1 MEKRGEAVRK
11 YIFKNKILLSLTV
24 IFKVIN
30 SLMYVFIALLLQ
42 QIVDTVMNGDA
53 DKFAKMSIFIILY
66 SLTLSFFEYLTGAT
80 YAKYLQKAV
89 STLRE
94 DLFKG
99 LFKKGYKDF
108 SSHNT
113 AEYISHLTNDIS
125 LVENN
130 YITPIILM
138 IGDIVMF
145 VGTTI
150 ILLYLNVWVTLSLF
164 LTAMLILIV
173 PIIFSKIIDK
183 NQLELSTKLGVF
195 TNIIKDMFSGY
206 EVIKSYNLNKI
217 INKEFNKKNITL
229 SNYRFKSDNIRA
241 FTDSISSFLAIGC
254 QITGLIISGFF
265 ILRGSLSIG
274 SLIAVIQLGNGIHG
288 PIMWIIQR
296 ATQIN
301 GMKSVNKKLIDII
314 NTENSSNNNLK
325 EVGSFNHEIKI
336 RNLDFGYESDK
347 NVLKNI
353 NCTFKKNKKYAIIG
367 ESGCGKSTLIKLIL
381 GYYDTYNGSITIDKQ
396 EIKKVKYE
404 SLSKLLSIIH
414 QNVYMFDNSI
424 KNNILLWKEFE
435 DQKIKSALEASGVN
449 KFLYKLEGGL
459 DYSVGENGKNISGG
473 EKQRVAIARSI
484 IQNTPILVIDE
495 GTSSLDNKTA
505 YDIEDKLLN
514 QEDLTIITIT
524 HKINKELL
532 QRYDEII
539 VMDKGEIVEIDSYDN
554 LSLKCVI

>member
-1 MEKRGEAVRK
+1 MKK
-11 YIFKNKILLSLTV
+11 YILKYKILLRLTV
-24 IFKVIN
+24 IFKVTT

-42 QIVDTVMNGDA
+42 RIVDAVMSGDV
-53 DKFAKMSIFIILY
+53 DKFARLAIFIILY
-66 SLTLSFFEYLTGAT
+66 SLTLSFFEYLTGTT
-80 YAKYLQKAV
+80 YAKYLQKTV
-89 STLRE
+89 SKLRE

-130 YITPIILM
+130 YINPIILM

-145 VGTTI
+145 IGTVI
-150 ILLYLNVWVTLSLF
+150 MLLYLNVWVTLSLF
-164 LTAMLILIV
+164 LTAMLMLVV
-173 PIIFSKIIDK
+173 PIIFSKLIDK
-183 NQLELSTKLGVF
+183 SQLDLSNKLGAF

-206 EVIKSYNLNKI
+206 EVVKSYNLNKI
-217 INKEFNKKNITL
+217 INKEFNQKNIIL
-229 SNYRFKSDNIRA
+229 STYRFKSDNLRA
-241 FTDSISSFLAIGC
+241 FTDSISSFLAIAC

-265 ILRGSLSIG
+265 ILKGSLSIG
-274 SLIAVIQLGNGIHG
+274 SLVAVIQLGNGIHG

-296 ATQIN
+296 ITQIN
-301 GMKSVNKKLIDII
+301 GMKSVNKKLIDMI
-314 NTENSSNNNLK
+314 NTEDSSNNNLK
-325 EVGSFNHEIKI
+325 EIVPFNHEIKI
-336 RNLDFGYESDK
+336 RNLNFGYESDK

-381 GYYDTYNGSITIDKQ
+381 GYYDNYNGSITIDNQ

-414 QNVYMFDNSI
+414 QNVYMFDSSI
-424 KNNILLWKEFE
+424 KNNILLWKEFDSE
-435 DQKIKSALEASGVN
+435 KIKIALEISGVN
-449 KFLYKLEGGL
+449 KFLYKLENGL
-459 DYSVGENGKNISGG
+459 EYSVGENGKNISGG
-473 EKQRVAIARSI
+473 EKQRIAIARSI

-505 YDIEDKLLN
+505 YDIEDKLLD

-539 VMDKGEIVEIDSYDN
+539 VMDKGEIVEIDNYDN
-554 LSLKCVI
+554 LSLRCVI